1 MQNAVVEAQ
10 ADYAEAESTYE
21 LSLLEAQTDYDTQK
35 ISASY
40 AASIRNTSGTSVT
53 NKVASLQVQLEQKQA
68 NAASLQEKL
77 TEAQEDYQDALE
89 TYEAA
94 KEGYEGAGTDNTA
107 NFMTIQNGYLSAR
120 SKYQQANQ
128 R

>member
-68 NAASLQEKL
+68 NTASLQEKL
-77 TEAQEDYQDALE
+77 TELRKIIRMHWKIMKRQKKVMKAPEPI
-89 TYEAA
+89 
-94 KEGYEGAGTDNTA
+94 
-107 NFMTIQNGYLSAR
+107 IQ
-120 SKYQQANQ
+120 
-128 R
+128 